1 MSDIPVKQNSEML
14 ICETH
19 SHVCS
24 VYDFDGLNF
33 CTSDTSLKFSVGVCK
48 VGGHAARIPAEG
60 SGGISRISRGFLV
73 IFE

>member
-1 MSDIPVKQNSEML
+1 
-14 ICETH
+14 
-19 SHVCS
+19 VCS